1 MNRFVASVVVVS
13 SCVAFAQEALELD
26 LSAPQDF
33 SQVVALPPVLKVTSK
48 QGGFVGFDARKTKL
62 KWDSGGHKRLVEA
75 LSKALDGKVIPA
87 EVTLGAL
94 AKVGVTPQNADEAEV
109 QARLARALNVAWV
122 VSFELTP
129 THELVGRLTD
139 FEGKPAG
146 EKVMVEKAAGVPQ
159 AVADAMAARLAT
171 QVRALAKERADAR
184 AAAIAAAQ
192 PRPVEQVV
200 DAELAAAAAPL
211 DVTQPAPPPFE
222 PSPATPRLSV
232 SVGPG
237 FSTRDLAVSGRDAPA
252 LAELRNAAVV
262 ALGFAVQVQP
272 LEFFEK
278 TKGRR
283 WSGLGAELHYRRAF
297 THAQGVSG
305 AVDGQRCAM
314 TEDDVQVRGTWRYR
328 FRDGGYLPSV
338 GVGAGFSQE
347 QTQFSCSFPLVS
359 ALYRGVD
366 VQLRV
371 RQPLYRDRLG
381 LDVAVGPRFL
391 IGGPDATPGFS
402 IAGEA
407 WVEARPWSF
416 LFARGGAR
424 VSRLELS
431 NAGLAVVDT
440 RGFFA
445 VELGAFF

>member
-1 MNRFVASVVVVS
+1 MNRLLALVLVVGSCAASG
-13 SCVAFAQEALELD
+13 QGELELD
-26 LSAPQDF
+26 LSAPHDF

-48 QGGFVGFDARKTKL
+48 QGGFVGFDSKKTKL
-62 KWDSGGHKRLVEA
+62 KWDTAAHKRLVEA

-87 EVTLGAL
+87 DMTLGVLTKA
-94 AKVGVTPQNADEAEV
+94 GVTPANADEAEP
-109 QARLARALNVAWV
+109 QSRLARALNVAWV
-122 VSFELTP
+122 VRFELTAS
-129 THELVGRLTD
+129 HALVARISD

-146 EKVMVEKAAGVPQ
+146 DAVTVEKAAGVKQPT
-159 AVADAMAARLAT
+159 AETMAELLAK
-171 QVRALAKERADAR
+171 QLRALAKARADAR

-192 PRPVEQVV
+192 LKPVEQVV
-200 DAELAAAAAPL
+200 DAELNAAVAKLEAK
-211 DVTQPAPPPFE
+211 QPEPTPYV
-222 PSPATPRLSV
+222 PSPSTPRLSV
-232 SVGPG
+232 VVGPG
-237 FSTRDLAVSGRDAPA
+237 VATRSLTVGGQDAPA

-262 ALGFAVQVQP
+262 GLGFAVQVQP
-272 LEFFEK
+272 LQFFEK

-283 WSGLGAELHYRRAF
+283 YSDLEAELHYRRAF
-297 THAQGVSG
+297 AHANGVAG
-305 AVDGQRCAM
+305 AVDGESCAM

-328 FRDGGYLPSV
+328 FSDRTYVPSV

-347 QTQFSCSFPLVS
+347 QTQFSCSLPLVS
-359 ALYRGVD
+359 AVYRGAD

-371 RQPLYRDRLG
+371 RQPLYRDLVA

-391 IGGPDATPGFS
+391 IGGADARPGFS
-402 IAGEA
+402 FAGEA

-424 VSRLELS
+424 VSRLQLS
-431 NAGLAVVDT
+431 TSGLAVVDT